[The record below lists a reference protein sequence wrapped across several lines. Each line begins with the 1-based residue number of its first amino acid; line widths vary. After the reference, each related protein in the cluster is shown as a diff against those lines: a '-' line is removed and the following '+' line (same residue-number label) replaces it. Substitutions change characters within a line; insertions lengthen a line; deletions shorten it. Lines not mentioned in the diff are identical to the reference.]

1 MRTGSETTKTA
12 QSSGIRSRLGN
23 RQKMGMLHPAAVIAA
38 AAAAAAAA
46 DDDDDDDDDDE
57 KEILIM
63 TMLMAA

>member
-38 AAAAAAAA
+38 AAAAAD